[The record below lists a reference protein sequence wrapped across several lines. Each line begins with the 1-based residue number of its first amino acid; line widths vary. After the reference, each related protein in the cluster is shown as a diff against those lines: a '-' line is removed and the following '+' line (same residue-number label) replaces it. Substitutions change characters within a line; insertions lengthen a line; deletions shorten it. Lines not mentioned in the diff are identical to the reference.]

1 MMLRMAFD
9 PATKAAAEEIIR
21 RGAELTMASLDEMS
35 TTIRDQHLLAP
46 GMEAIAADPVL
57 SAASLRA
64 IRATVGHWTAA
75 VLERPWDPVSPADD
89 PDSLRMARD
98 LVRRGLSDS
107 ILTAY
112 RVGQVDAWRAW
123 VAITTELTDEPALIR
138 AVLDHTAGSIGD
150 FNERT
155 LAIVRTV
162 VDEERAELMRGALPG
177 RREMIELLL
186 DGAPVQPDRASA
198 QLGLDVR
205 KPLTAIVVWT
215 LASDTEQTA
224 IEEIV
229 DLLAR
234 TPARARHVV
243 TFPSAG
249 VAWMWVAGQ
258 PAEVK
263 AIERALRPWPKLR
276 VAIGETGSG
285 TEGFRASHRSAIAV
299 QRLISRSGLR
309 QVARADDT
317 RLAALL
323 SRYGDEAAD
332 FARTVLGDLA
342 TAPAELLLTTRT
354 YLEELG
360 NVTRTAERLFAHRN
374 TIVRRLEKAD
384 SLLPRPMAERPL
396 DTAAALELWH
406 WLEASSPDDT
416 P

>member
-1 MMLRMAFD
+1 MLHMRQEV
-9 PATKAAAEEIIR
+9 KEAAETIIR
-21 RGAELTMASLDEMS
+21 RGAEVALASLDDMS
-35 TTIRDQHLLAP
+35 TKIRDQHLLAA
-46 GMEAIAADPVL
+46 GMEEIAADPVL

-75 VLERPWDPVSPADD
+75 VMERPWDPVSPAAD

-123 VAITTELTDEPALIR
+123 VTITTELTDDIELIR
-138 AVLDHTAGSIGD
+138 VVLDHTAGSIGD

-155 LAIVRTV
+155 LAVVRKV
-162 VDEERAELMRGALPG
+162 VEEERAELLRGVLPG
-177 RREMIELLL
+177 RREMVELLL
-186 DGAPVQPDRASA
+186 DGAPVHPDRASTR
-198 QLGLDVR
+198 LGLDVR
-205 KPLTAIVVWT
+205 KPLTALVVWT
-215 LASDTEQTA
+215 LAADADQSA
-224 IEEIV
+224 LEEV
-229 DLLAR
+229 VEYVAR
-234 TPARARHVV
+234 TPERSRHVV
-243 TFPSAG
+243 MFPSTG
-249 VAWMWVAGQ
+249 VAWMWVSGRA
-258 PAEVK
+258 PEVK
-263 AIERALRPWPKLR
+263 DIERAVHPWPGLR
-276 VAIGETGSG
+276 VAIGETRTG
-285 TEGFRASHRSAIAV
+285 TEGFRASHRSAMAV

-332 FARTVLGDLA
+332 FARIVLGDLA
-342 TAPAELLLTTRT
+342 TAPADLLLTVRT

-360 NVTRTAERLFAHRN
+360 NVKQTAERLYTHRN

-384 SLLPRPMAERPL
+384 ALLPRPLAERPL

-406 WLEASSPDDT
+406 WLENSPPHGESS
-416 P
+416 